1 MKHIS
6 RSGMKLGFHIH
17 AFAFVVTMV
26 LLVAIN
32 IWKGPP
38 YWVLWV
44 LLGWG
49 LGVLTHW
56 WFTLGPGSRWDKTE

>member
-1 MKHIS
+1 MKQVSEAGRRFGLHV
-6 RSGMKLGFHIH
+6 H
-17 AFAFVVTMV
+17 AFAFVLTMV

-32 IWKGPP
+32 LWKGSP

-49 LGVLTHW
+49 MGLLTHW
-56 WFTLGPGSRWDKTE
+56 WFTMGPGARKVGAT